1 MQCLCFSPISTFTSK
16 LVFQIQ
22 IQMKKICLPF
32 KVTHL
37 ANTNEK
43 TNKSLLP
50 TFLSRLFI
58 WKQPPLKWT
67 LGSSPPPPL
76 PFYQLLDISSSH
88 SGF

>member
-1 MQCLCFSPISTFTSK
+1 MKIKMQCLCFPLISPFTSK

-22 IQMKKICLPF
+22 IQVKKICLPP
-32 KVTHL
+32 L

-67 LGSSPPPPL
+67 LGSSPPPFTFL
-76 PFYQLLDISSSH
+76 PTA
-88 SGF
+88 